1 MNALNKLISMKKLN
15 IEGKWVKQGD
25 KLKVVENV
33 QAKEEEAPE
42 IIQNFND
49 QPLEVENK
57 VKQKGTGDLGLV
69 E

>member
-33 QAKEEEAPE
+33 QAKEEAPE